1 MIERIQ
7 TILSGEGL
15 GSVLVRAISGS
26 AGLRLVGMGFGFLVG
41 LQLARGLGAEGYG
54 VYGLAMSIIAL
65 LTVPTEFGLPQLL
78 TREVAAAQVRGNWGR
93 VRGIIRWSTRTSL
106 LLTGVVW
113 VGLAVWMALS
123 ETMSSP
129 LGPALLAGAALVPA
143 VALLSLNAAALRG
156 TQRIVAGQVSEVA
169 LRPAM
174 HSLLIFVAPLFLVP
188 LSPSVAIW
196 LGAAATTVA
205 LIVAGVQLRRALPA
219 AALTVPVEKDP
230 REWWASALPMAMT
243 EGMRLLQA
251 HLLIFVLGAMV
262 VLAEVG
268 IFRMA
273 ASSVALVMMPL
284 SLFNIASM
292 PVVARLHAAGQHRQ
306 LQRMVT
312 LAAAGMVAGVTTLAL
327 PFFLAGSPLISFVFG
342 DEFVG
347 GSKALSILCV
357 AGIIN
362 AMFGLNAALLNMT
375 GHQRRVTSASAIA
388 LFSLVALA
396 LPLITQFGIEGAA
409 LANLVS
415 VLIWNALMWR
425 DCRRLVSIDTGVW
438 RVIGRASGKNG

>member
-7 TILSGEGL
+7 TMLSGEGL
-15 GSVLVRAISGS
+15 GAVLARAVSGS

-78 TREVAAAQVRGNWGR
+78 TREVAAAQVQGNWGR
-93 VRGIIRWSTRTSL
+93 VRGIIQWSTRTSL
-106 LLTGVVW
+106 LLTCLVW
-113 VGLAVWMALS
+113 VGLATWMWVGDTL
-123 ETMSSP
+123 SSP

-143 VALLSLNAAALRG
+143 VALLSLQAAALRG

-174 HSLLIFVAPLFLVP
+174 HSLLIFVVPLFFLP

-196 LGAAATTVA
+196 LGVAATTFA
-205 LIVAGVQLRRALPA
+205 LIVASMQLRRALPA
-219 AALTVPVEKDP
+219 ATLALPLEKDP
-230 REWWASALPMAMT
+230 RGWWASALPMAMT

-251 HLLIFVLGAMV
+251 HLLIFFLGAMV

-268 IFRMA
+268 MFRMA
-273 ASSVALVMMPL
+273 ASTVALVMMPL

-292 PVVARLHAAGQHRQ
+292 PVVARLHASGQHRQ

-312 LAAAGMVAGVTTLAL
+312 LAAAGMLLGVTALAL
-327 PFFLAGSPLISFVFG
+327 PFFLAGGPLIQFVFG

-347 GSKALSILCV
+347 GSTALAILCV
-357 AGIIN
+357 AGMVN

-375 GHQRRVTSASAIA
+375 RHQRRVTSASAIA
-388 LFSLVALA
+388 LLALLALA
-396 LPLITQFGIEGAA
+396 PPLIRQFGIEGAA
-409 LANLVS
+409 LANLAS
-415 VLIWNALMWR
+415 VLIWNVLMWR
-425 DCRRLVSIDTGVW
+425 DCRRLVGIDTGVW
-438 RVIGRASGKNG
+438 RVLARAAGNNG